1 MFWGSWDWA
10 LLWAPSSVR
19 SLLKFLSPPS
29 ALLSL
34 SLSLSLKWI
43 NTFKKKTKKT
53 KAVTGP
59 QMESSVLNPTSV
71 NKDLTPN
78 CSFSLSQKWKFIFFL
93 KTVFIYLQETH
104 TERGRDIGRGLPAY
118 AAGSMQGAQCGTWT
132 WKSRIIPWA
141 KGRRW
146 IAEPHRHP

>member
-1 MFWGSWDWA
+1 M
-10 LLWAPSSVR
+10 R
-19 SLLKFLSPPS
+19 LSPALGSKLSEES
-29 ALLSL
+29 AKVSLSSLYPPLSL
-34 SLSLSLKWI
+34 SQMNKYI
-43 NTFKKKTKKT
+43 KKKTKKT

-118 AAGSMQGAQCGTWT
+118 AAGSMQGAQCGT
-132 WKSRIIPWA
+132 
-141 KGRRW
+141 
-146 IAEPHRHP
+146 